1 MQNNEKF
8 ICKIFETEMWL
19 YIDRSLPDSKME
31 FWRSHLRHCN
41 TCRELIGQSGELVS
55 SVSENVLVTMD
66 NVLLE
71 KMISKAIGKGKQNP
85 LSHFFNVKKEKIIS
99 VSKIVFA
106 SVLVIAA
113 VLISLLSDKNNSVKS
128 VGKELLDW
136 EGSSVLSE
144 IDRITDKINMISQ
157 SEWNRQL
164 LIIDQKIESM
174 ENNNNKFSFN

>member
-1 MQNNEKF
+1 M
-8 ICKIFETEMWL
+8 EMWL

-41 TCRELIGQSGELVS
+41 ICKELMGQSVELVS
-55 SVSENVLVTMD
+55 GVSENALVIMDDVLF
-66 NVLLE
+66 E
-71 KMISKAIGKGKQNP
+71 KMISKAISKRKQNP
-85 LSHFFNVKKEKIIS
+85 LTPFFNVKKEKFIS

-113 VLISLLSDKNNSVKS
+113 VLVSLLSDKNNPVKS

-164 LIIDQKIESM
+164 LIIDQKIESI